1 MSEVK
6 QHIRSLEAGSSTRS
20 NLDQA
25 EDLLAE
31 HGPIRGD
38 LDNVTELLESSHD
51 IKACDP
57 ENGRTRAIFAALL
70 NHPQTL
76 ELLLNQDASITQDR
90 DGRTALHFAASEGSC
105 K

>member
-1 MSEVK
+1 LSEVWK
-6 QHIRSLEAGSSTRS
+6 PVSSTRS
-20 NLDQA
+20 DLDQA

-31 HGPIRGD
+31 YGPIRGD

-51 IKACDP
+51 FEACDP
-57 ENGRTRAIFAALL
+57 ENGRTRAIFAAFL
-70 NHPQTL
+70 NHPQIL
-76 ELLLNQDASITQDR
+76 ELLLNQDASITPQDR